1 MSLDRRFVA
10 SLIANA
16 FFFSTFPVRASC
28 LAPPL
33 SDLSFG
39 ALFHN
44 VGSSF
49 VQVKLI
55 TIFLHLRTSVA
66 SVASVAHWCLVSR
79 SGLSTWL
86 EELMNGLLK
95 H

>member
-55 TIFLHLRTSVA
+55 TIFFTFKDKRCQRCQRCQRS
-66 SVASVAHWCLVSR
+66 SLVFGS
-79 SGLSTWL
+79 
-86 EELMNGLLK
+86 
-95 H
+95 

>member
-28 LAPPL
+28 LTPPL
-33 SDLSFG
+33 ADLSFG
-39 ALFHN
+39 ALFNN

-49 VQVKLI
+49 VQVKI
-55 TIFLHLRTSVA
+55 TICVPLIYTRNWYDKHS
-66 SVASVAHWCLVSR
+66 
-79 SGLSTWL
+79 
-86 EELMNGLLK
+86 LLK
-95 H
+95 